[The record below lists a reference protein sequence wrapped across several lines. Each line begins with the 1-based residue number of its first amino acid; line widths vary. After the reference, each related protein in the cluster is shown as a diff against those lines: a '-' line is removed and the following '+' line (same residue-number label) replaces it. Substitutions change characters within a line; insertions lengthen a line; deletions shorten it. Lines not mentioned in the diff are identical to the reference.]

1 MNPSE
6 SSLWDGNSL
15 LFFSFLIFLLLLLA
29 SPFLP
34 FFVTQGRF
42 TSQSFKIRSLRL
54 DFAGPSAE
62 MTPHCGPRGSVGRG
76 LSGPQYGLDR
86 SNDDNENRAGMSLIN

>member
-42 TSQSFKIRSLRL
+42 TSQSFKIRSLQL

-62 MTPHCGPRGSVGRG
+62 MTPHRGPRGSVGWG
-76 LSGPQYGLDR
+76 VSGPQYGSNQ
-86 SNDDNENRAGMSLIN
+86 SNDGNENRTSMSL